1 MFGRA
6 PFGMIDRALRQIRA
20 FGGRPA
26 TPRTRVRCVD
36 ESEIRDWFAEYLSAF
51 AALGRGESQRGDLV
65 AYYGVPFLLTSDDV
79 MLSLGTRD
87 EVAAWL
93 QSQVDAMAAAKYDH
107 TERLASDVAILNR
120 NTALHRA
127 ELSRQRAD
135 DTEINHMSV
144 TYVITR
150 EAEAFRISALLLHSS

>member
-1 MFGRA
+1 M
-6 PFGMIDRALRQIRA
+6 
-20 FGGRPA
+20 
-26 TPRTRVRCVD
+26 D

-51 AALGRGESQRGDLV
+51 AALGRGESQPGDLV
-65 AYYGVPFLLTSDDV
+65 AYYGVPFLLTTDDV

-127 ELSRQRAD
+127 
-135 DTEINHMSV
+135 
-144 TYVITR
+144 
-150 EAEAFRISALLLHSS
+150 